1 MLVSERLQQ
10 LRFGGGDL
18 DAQAL
23 KNILFVDL
31 EAENVADIY
40 AHIDYL
46 EKRVEK
52 LEKLITH
59 AEEIAAHTVKII
71 ETLGGEL

>member
-1 MLVSERLQQ
+1 MSVSERLQQ
-10 LRFGGGDL
+10 IRFGGGDL
-18 DAQAL
+18 NAQAL
-23 KNILFVDL
+23 KNALLVDL
-31 EAENVADIY
+31 GAENVADIY

-52 LEKLITH
+52 FEKLITH
-59 AEEIAAHTVKII
+59 AEEIAGHAAKII

>member
-1 MLVSERLQQ
+1 MLISERLQQ

-18 DAQAL
+18 NAQAL
-23 KNILFVDL
+23 KNALLVDL

-46 EKRVEK
+46 EKRVERF
-52 LEKLITH
+52 EKLITH
-59 AEEIAAHTVKII
+59 AEEIAVHTVKII
-71 ETLGGEL
+71 ETLGGEI